1 LEESTRPDIAYAIHQ
16 CARFMSNPRES
27 HKQALLRIGRY
38 LMATTEAGII
48 FKPKKRCDPDFC
60 GNWRVESA
68 YIDKST
74 TNQELV
80 TS

>member
-1 LEESTRPDIAYAIHQ
+1 
-16 CARFMSNPRES
+16 
-27 HKQALLRIGRY
+27 
-38 LMATTEAGII
+38 MATTEAGII

-60 GNWRVESA
+60 ENWRVESA